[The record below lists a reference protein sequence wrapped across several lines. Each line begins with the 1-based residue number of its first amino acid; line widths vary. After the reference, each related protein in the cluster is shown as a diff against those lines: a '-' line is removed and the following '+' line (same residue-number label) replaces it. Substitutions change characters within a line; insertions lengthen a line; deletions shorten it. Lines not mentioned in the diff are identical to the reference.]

1 MDGSSYE
8 SLAYLVIL
16 RKSTVADRAAILT
29 ASSRNASKSAALL
42 LHWTVVENRRV
53 SKIHRSY
60 VVVGMELC
68 VR

>member
-1 MDGSSYE
+1 MDGDSYE
-8 SLAYLVIL
+8 GLAYLVIL

-29 ASSRNASKSAALL
+29 ASSGNASKSAALL
-42 LHWTVVENRRV
+42 LHWTVVENRCV

-60 VVVGMELC
+60 VVVGMGQG